1 MSITVPIGK
10 VEKMLD
16 VKYRVYEQ
24 VDPGESIVRTIS
36 YSLPSVLHE
45 HVSVIAPTTYLG
57 TMRAMKSH
65 VLIKGPADDH
75 VPALLS
81 GSTQAGIPDICASEI
96 ELRRLKQVGV

>member
-1 MSITVPIGK
+1 MSITIPIGK

-24 VDPGESIVRTIS
+24 VDTGETIVRTIR

-57 TMRAMKSH
+57 TMRTMKSH
-65 VLIKGPADDH
+65 ILIQGPADDQ
-75 VPALLS
+75 VPALLT
-81 GSTQAGIPDICASEI
+81 GVPEICASEI
-96 ELRRLKQVGV
+96 ELRGFKQVGF